1 MNIKKFLI
9 SLAALI
15 MIATSLSGLSKVNAD
30 NVTSPQVKKLKGLE
44 CLRSVSSKMF
54 LISVI
59 TMLRRVN

>member
-30 NVTSPQVKKLKGLE
+30 NVTSPQVKKIKREELKWIKKLLE
-44 CLRSVSSKMF
+44 KKYYL
-54 LISVI
+54 
-59 TMLRRVN
+59 